1 MADGHRLR
9 TSYLIK
15 RVELLV
21 RTQLEAALRDLG
33 VTTGQYA
40 VLSLLVSM
48 PEVSSAQL
56 SRAVG
61 VTPQTMAET
70 ILSFEKDA
78 LIKREQSQVHKRV
91 LKITLTPKGRALL
104 KSCETRATAIEQDLF
119 AGLSADDLHQLR
131 SLLSA
136 ILQHDGSAH
145 S

>member
-1 MADGHRLR
+1 MADADRLR

-21 RTQLEAALRDLG
+21 RTRLETALRDLG

-48 PEVSSAQL
+48 PEVSSAEL

-70 ILSFEKDA
+70 ILSFERDA
-78 LIKREQSQVHKRV
+78 LIQREQSQVHKRV

-104 KSCETRATAIEQDLF
+104 KSCETRANAIEQDLF
-119 AGLSADDLHQLR
+119 AGLTADDIPQLR
-131 SLLSA
+131 LLLNA
-136 ILQHDGSAH
+136 ILQHADSAQ